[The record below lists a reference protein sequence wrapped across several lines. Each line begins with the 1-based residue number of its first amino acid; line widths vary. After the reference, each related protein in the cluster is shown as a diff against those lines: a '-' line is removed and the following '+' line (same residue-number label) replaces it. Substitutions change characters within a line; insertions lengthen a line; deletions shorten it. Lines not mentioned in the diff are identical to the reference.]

1 MVLDK
6 AMTLLKF
13 VHAVRDVVNENKDFL
28 EDTKNNYSYYI
39 KIVDELGD
47 ETVKFTIGLKEG
59 KWAIKPTYKPDVIV
73 TITENAFF
81 SCLKGSQTLEQAY
94 FYGEADLWSSDSKP
108 FNHIVGIKQ
117 LFDLIES
124 SVRKKLEKT

>member
-6 AMTLLKF
+6 SITLLRF
-13 VHAVRDVVNENKDFL
+13 VHAVKNVVNENPNFL

-81 SCLKGSQTLEQAY
+81 STLKGSQTLEQAY
-94 FYGEADLWSSDSKP
+94 FYGEADLWSNDGAP
-108 FNHIVGIKQ
+108 LNHIVGIKS
-117 LFDLIES
+117 LFDLIS
-124 SVRKKLEKT
+124 DTVRTKLEKS